1 MVWNG
6 LIISSLPSIFYFYSI
21 EESKIIWVGL
31 FISLVYISKIMYNT
45 LVYYTGAVPSE
56 YYSKIRRPEY
66 SEIQKNTNMFFP
78 GTNRKK
84 KDLRL

>member
-1 MVWNG
+1 M
-6 LIISSLPSIFYFYSI
+6 YS
-21 EESKIIWVGL
+21 
-31 FISLVYISKIMYNT
+31 T

-78 GTNRKK
+78 GINRNK
-84 KDLRL
+84 KDAPIV